1 MALKNSEGTGS
12 HFPFF
17 PAVRCVSVSYVI
29 LLLLCFS
36 ARDFQ
41 GTDFSSKADM
51 IRITVPGVTEKIKNI
66 FELFVI
72 LHV

>member
-1 MALKNSEGTGS
+1 
-12 HFPFF
+12 
-17 PAVRCVSVSYVI
+17 
-29 LLLLCFS
+29 
-36 ARDFQ
+36 
-41 GTDFSSKADM
+41 M